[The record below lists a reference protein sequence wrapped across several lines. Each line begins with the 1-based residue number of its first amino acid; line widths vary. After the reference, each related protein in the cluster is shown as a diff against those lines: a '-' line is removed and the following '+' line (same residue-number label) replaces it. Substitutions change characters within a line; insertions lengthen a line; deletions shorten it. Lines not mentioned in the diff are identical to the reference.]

1 MDEDIDW
8 DQVGEMEEDT
18 DEENEADTEL
28 VRDPVMEAVFAVV
41 REGEADA
48 VALID
53 GVEANVAER
62 ERLWLWLKVEDP
74 DPDIVAIEDAVMN
87 LLADMETEGD
97 EDGVLLDDVEGDT
110 DWTDDDVDVPEAGSV
125 ATSNP
130 MDAGGIHNSRGA
142 VGSEHG
148 RA

>member
-1 MDEDIDW
+1 MEEDIDW
-8 DQVGEMEEDT
+8 GQVGEMDEDT
-18 DEENEADTEL
+18 EGDTEV

-41 REGEADA
+41 DEGEAEV

-62 ERLWLWLKVEDP
+62 ERLRLWLNVEDP
-74 DPDIVAIEDAVMN
+74 DPDTVAIEDAVMN

-97 EDGVLLDDVEGDT
+97 EDGVVLADVEGDT
-110 DWTDDDVDVPEAGSV
+110 DWTDDDVGVPEAGSV

-148 RA
+148 RAYTPT

>member
-18 DEENEADTEL
+18 DPD
-28 VRDPVMEAVFAVV
+28 RDPVMEAVFAVV
-41 REGEADA
+41 DEGEEEA

-62 ERLWLWLKVEDP
+62 ERLWLWLKFEDP

-87 LLADMETEGD
+87 LLADMETEPD
-97 EDGVLLDDVEGDT
+97 EDVDNETLEDTSVDSERLELGLDDVVADT
-110 DWTDDDVDVPEAGSV
+110 VVL
-125 ATSNP
+125 
-130 MDAGGIHNSRGA
+130 
-142 VGSEHG
+142 
-148 RA
+148 

>member
-18 DEENEADTEL
+18 DSEDDIP
-28 VRDPVMEAVFAVV
+28 RDPVMEAVFAVV

-62 ERLWLWLKVEDP
+62 ERLWLWLNVEDP
-74 DPDIVAIEDAVMN
+74 DPDRVAIEDAVMN
-87 LLADMETEGD
+87 LLADMETEPD
-97 EDGVLLDDVEGDT
+97 EDVDDESLEEDVDDTSVVGEPLELGLEEAVADRVLL
-110 DWTDDDVDVPEAGSV
+110 
-125 ATSNP
+125 
-130 MDAGGIHNSRGA
+130 
-142 VGSEHG
+142 
-148 RA
+148 

>member
-1 MDEDIDW
+1 MEEDIDW

-18 DEENEADTEL
+18 D
-28 VRDPVMEAVFAVV
+28 RDPVMEAVFAVV
-41 REGEADA
+41 DEGEAEA
-48 VALID
+48 IALID

-62 ERLWLWLKVEDP
+62 ERLWLWLKVEDV
-74 DPDIVAIEDAVMN
+74 DPDRVAIEDAVMN

>member
-18 DEENEADTEL
+18 DEDTDEENDPD
-28 VRDPVMEAVFAVV
+28 RDPVMEAVFAVV

-62 ERLWLWLKVEDP
+62 ERLWLWLNVEDP
-74 DPDIVAIEDAVMN
+74 DPDRVAIEDAVMN

-97 EDGVLLDDVEGDT
+97 EDDVEGDT

>member
-18 DEENEADTEL
+18 DEDTDEENDPD
-28 VRDPVMEAVFAVV
+28 RDPVMEAVFAVV

-62 ERLWLWLKVEDP
+62 ERLWLWLNVEDP
-74 DPDIVAIEDAVMN
+74 DPDRVAIEDAVMN

-110 DWTDDDVDVPEAGSV
+110 DWTDDYVDVPEAGSV